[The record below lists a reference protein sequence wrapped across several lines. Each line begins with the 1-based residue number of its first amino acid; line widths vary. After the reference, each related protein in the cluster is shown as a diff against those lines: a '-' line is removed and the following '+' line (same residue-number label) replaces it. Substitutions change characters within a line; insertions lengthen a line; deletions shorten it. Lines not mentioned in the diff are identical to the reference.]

1 MVHVKRWPQ
10 ALALVL
16 ALAFALAGCAVPSGS
31 GKADISMGFLPRMSV
46 TSSEISN
53 ELKAVRDELRI
64 IDEMIAD
71 KDLGLLD
78 DDASSEAS
86 ELTKSEV
93 AFYMSILEEYNKRLN
108 EAVSD
113 IKSRKEPENRDMA
126 ELRKAETAQFELAG
140 AVVEEYMQVLHYIQ
154 SLLDLAEQM
163 EAIGKVDAA
172 NPAGMYE
179 AINKAIEKAVTKLES
194 SEAPSFLRSM
204 NDNMIASLNE
214 LNDAVLYSLT
224 AEDLDDPVRRNG
236 AAYRMGILERKFAR
250 ISADA
255 DADTEERR
263 EKLKQDIATV
273 QNVNEGLSRW
283 VQANLDKLEN

>member
-31 GKADISMGFLPRMSV
+31 GKADISMGILPRKSV
-46 TSSEISN
+46 TSPEISN

-113 IKSRKEPENRDMA
+113 IKSRKEPDNRDMA